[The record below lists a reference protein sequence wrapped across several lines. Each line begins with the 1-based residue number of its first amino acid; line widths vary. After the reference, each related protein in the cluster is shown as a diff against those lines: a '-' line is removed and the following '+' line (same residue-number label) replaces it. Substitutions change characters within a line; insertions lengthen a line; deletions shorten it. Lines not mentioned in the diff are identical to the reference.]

1 MATYKK
7 MKLDDS
13 LASYT
18 KIISKRIKDL
28 NVGPDI
34 IKLREKQNT
43 LWHKWQLYLF
53 LSVFQNNGNKN
64 KSKQMGPT

>member
-43 LWHKWQLYLF
+43 L
-53 LSVFQNNGNKN
+53 
-64 KSKQMGPT
+64 